1 MSRAPR
7 ATAIRRI
14 GVSTA
19 VTLGALAASATTASA
34 ASTPAPASLTPR
46 TLPPAGEPS
55 PSLALASEGAV
66 TSRTAAS
73 VTVRDPRGASRTYAL
88 DASTMVRRDG
98 AVVDAALLRPGQRVA
113 IVATARRAATVVILP
128 PGAAGAIEVEPALV
142 AGTVVAVAG
151 ATVTVADHQ
160 GFYRPVRV
168 SPAARL
174 TSAGTP
180 AVLTD
185 VHVGASIVA
194 TGFVDATHTSLE
206 AATVDLDP
214 LPDAE

>member
-1 MSRAPR
+1 MNRAPR
-7 ATAIRRI
+7 ATVIRRV

-19 VTLGALAASATTASA
+19 VALGTLAAGSAATAAGASA
-34 ASTPAPASLTPR
+34 VTPTSLTPGP
-46 TLPPAGEPS
+46 LAGASDPTH
-55 PSLALASEGAV
+55 ALASEGVITQRAG
-66 TSRTAAS
+66 AS
-73 VTVRDPRGASRTYAL
+73 ITVRDPQGAARTYAL

-185 VHVGASIVA
+185 VHVGASVVA

-206 AATVDLDP
+206 AATVDLNP

>member
-1 MSRAPR
+1 MTR
-7 ATAIRRI
+7 
-14 GVSTA
+14 
-19 VTLGALAASATTASA
+19 
-34 ASTPAPASLTPR
+34 TPR
-46 TLPPAGEPS
+46 TTALRRVGVATALTVRTPAAAGDVAGASSTGTPASHRSPRSRGGARDPGDALAGE
-55 PSLALASEGAV
+55 GVV
-66 TSRTAAS
+66 TDLTDTSI
-73 VTVRDPRGASRTYAL
+73 TVRDPRGASRTYAL

-185 VHVGASIVA
+185 VHVGASVVA

-206 AATVDLDP
+206 AATVDLNP